1 MRQMIIQCTQPS
13 DNGKNQ
19 REKNE
24 VHRKAESDKRLGNQN
39 ARDLKVYTESLF
51 LRSKTALSLG
61 INLII
66 WE

>member
-24 VHRKAESDKRLGNQN
+24 VHRKAESDKRLGDGLNRFIGLN
-39 ARDLKVYTESLF
+39 WIV
-51 LRSKTALSLG
+51 
-61 INLII
+61 NPH
-66 WE
+66 